1 MKRTILLVITV
12 VLAFTLSGCFG
23 SGGTELPGVKTENGV
38 DPAKVEVSKYK
49 NNLDDLEKYLTALKY
64 LPDSMEPTEMMYNVI
79 GAVKGD
85 RYIFTVDNSSVTVE
99 LYEFDPQNLN
109 SDAKRII
116 GEINKTGS
124 FKVFSAEDEVEFPA
138 ELSDNNKYLLIYTDN
153 SNNDSNKKRK
163 EDFTSAVKNFYK

>member
-79 GAVKGD
+79 GAVNGD
-85 RYIFTVDNSSVTVE
+85 RYIFTVDN
-99 LYEFDPQNLN
+99 
-109 SDAKRII
+109 
-116 GEINKTGS
+116 
-124 FKVFSAEDEVEFPA
+124 
-138 ELSDNNKYLLIYTDN
+138 
-153 SNNDSNKKRK
+153 
-163 EDFTSAVKNFYK
+163 